1 MMEEGKMED
10 CLESKEENG
19 ISRKEFI
26 KRTAAGLIGIGV
38 VSSFS
43 VNYGYSEKEATRKLG
58 RTGIRV
64 RPVGF
69 GATRSLEN
77 GLLRNALEK
86 GINFVDTGRDYF
98 GGKNEEMVGEV
109 VKNARAK
116 VVIQSK
122 LRIRDRAKSIQ
133 TVEGAERIRKE
144 IDLLINQSLKALQT
158 DYVDIMMIHGAESA
172 DLIYHEAVVQ
182 SFEKAKRSGKIRACG
197 FSTHTNQIDL
207 IKANNEKLFYDV
219 IMVTFNH
226 KGSLVHS
233 LTGRYS
239 EWDQPTL
246 IKELQRAEKNNIGI
260 VAMKTCS
267 AGPYAFPGEK
277 TPSFRSAIKW
287 VLNHSFVGT
296 AAVAMGT
303 FEELKENIQVLEK
316 QI

>member
-1 MMEEGKMED
+1 MEGGR
-10 CLESKEENG
+10 ESNEKG

-38 VSSFS
+38 AGSFS
-43 VNYGYSEKEATRKLG
+43 VDYGHAERRSARKLG
-58 RTGIRV
+58 RTGIWV
-64 RPVGF
+64 NPVGF

-77 GLLRNALEK
+77 GLLKAGLEK
-86 GINFVDTGRDYF
+86 GINFIDTGRDYF

-109 VKNARAK
+109 VKSMRGK
-116 VVIQSK
+116 IIIQSK

-133 TVEGAERIRKE
+133 TAEGGERIKKE
-144 IDLLINQSLKALQT
+144 IALLINQSLKALQT

-182 SFEKAKRSGKIRACG
+182 SFEKAKTSGKIRACG

-233 LTGRYS
+233 QTGRYS

-246 IKELQRAEKNNIGI
+246 IQELQRAEKNNIGI
-260 VAMKTCS
+260 VAMKICS
-267 AGPYAFPGEK
+267 AGPYAFPDEK
-277 TPSFRSAIKW
+277 NPSFRSAIMW
-287 VLNHSFVGT
+287 VLKHSFVGT

-303 FEELKENIQVLEK
+303 YEELKENIQVLSSSS
-316 QI
+316 